1 MKILVTGGLGFIGH
15 QVVSNL
21 EAAGHTVIIVDKKT
35 TYGGS
40 VDVDE
45 LTFLYNER
53 AKQIYTQDIFNYDIA
68 EIQIKELFKEF
79 QPEIVIHLASFP
91 RQKVVEQHPKLAC
104 NTMSEGLVN
113 LLEASKNSSV
123 KKFVYISSSMVYGD
137 FSDNVIEKTICQ
149 PRNQYGILKLAGE
162 MLVRYYTRKF
172 NLNHVIIRPSAVYGP
187 LDLSDRVIPTFIL
200 NATRGDDIVINGEN
214 EKLDFTYVGDVAR
227 GIVDASLSDNA
238 TNRTYNITKGRSVLL
253 KDAATI
259 ILNLVN
265 SSSNIIIKNREVSMP
280 SRGALSID
288 QAKNDFGYMPL
299 IDFQI
304 GAKLTVEYIFNN
316 SFYFL

>member
-123 KKFVYISSSMVYGD
+123 KKFVYISSSLVYGD